1 MMNNK
6 ILRPWFGIPALVALI
21 VFTAIAPIGAV
32 VPLGPVAPHGAVV
45 PLGAVAPH
53 AGLGQADAKKV
64 TVTLMRWPYT

>member
-1 MMNNK
+1 MMNSK
-6 ILRPWFGIPALVALI
+6 ILRPRFGIAALIAFI

-32 VPLGPVAPHGAVV
+32 V
-45 PLGAVAPH
+45 PH